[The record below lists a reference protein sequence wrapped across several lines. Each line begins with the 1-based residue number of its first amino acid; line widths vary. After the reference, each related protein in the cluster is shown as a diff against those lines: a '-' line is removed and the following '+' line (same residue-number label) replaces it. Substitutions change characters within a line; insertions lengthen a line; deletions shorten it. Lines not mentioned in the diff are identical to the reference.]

1 MCATATPPAAVPRA
15 ETRRAQILAAAAT
28 CFRRHGFHGASVA
41 AIATASGMSVGHIY
55 HYFENKEA
63 IIAGI
68 VAGDL
73 ERFRDL
79 SAQLRSAPDVLDA
92 LLGAVADGVQRAVDP
107 DAAALKVEIAAEASR
122 NDRVARIVRT
132 ADSQAMAGLADLLAA
147 IRRDNGRDDAVAA
160 DLAEIVA
167 ALIDGLMLRRIRN
180 PELDAEAAVRMVR
193 RVIRCLVDERAPG
206 SGP

>member
-1 MCATATPPAAVPRA
+1 M
-15 ETRRAQILAAAAT
+15 
-28 CFRRHGFHGASVA
+28 
-41 AIATASGMSVGHIY
+41 
-55 HYFENKEA
+55 
-63 IIAGI
+63 
-68 VAGDL
+68 
-73 ERFRDL
+73 
-79 SAQLRSAPDVLDA
+79 
-92 LLGAVADGVQRAVDP
+92 
-107 DAAALKVEIAAEASR
+107 
-122 NDRVARIVRT
+122 RT